1 MYFFKFFYV
10 CLSISL
16 YAYYAYVICH
26 LLDIIKITNKKI
38 TWKAIIPFYYFF
50 K

>member
-1 MYFFKFFYV
+1 MYFFKLFMCV
-10 CLSISL
+10 LSMLL
-16 YAYYAYVICH
+16 YAYYACVVGH
-26 LLDIIKITNKKI
+26 LLGWTKITDKNM

>member
-1 MYFFKFFYV
+1 MYFFRFFI
-10 CLSISL
+10 CMLSMSL
-16 YAYYAYVICH
+16 YAYYAYVIGN
-26 LLDIIKITNKKI
+26 LLGAIKISNKKI